1 MWLFMNSEDTVLQ
14 IHLIISLY
22 LLKSTLL
29 LSGLFLVGFG
39 LQFWLVFVP
48 LFVCLSNFGE
58 SLINRGLQ
66 NQGL

>member
-1 MWLFMNSEDTVLQ
+1 MNSEDTVLQ